1 MNNIQWLY
9 FDIGSTLFDESECY
23 RIRFEEITQ
32 NTHITP
38 EEFENKVIEFSRQ
51 KSKGDWSAAEYYKLQ
66 MPPWH
71 KEAEKPYSDAKNIL
85 MLLKSKRYQIGII
98 ANQSPGTVKRL
109 EQWGILKYIDIVLAS
124 AEEGIS
130 KPDPEIF
137 KRALTKSRCLPQNAV
152 MIGDRPDNDIAPAK
166 QLGMKTVWIKQGYFK
181 YAEQLTEAETPD
193 HIISNLSELLELF

>member
-1 MNNIQWLY
+1 
-9 FDIGSTLFDESECY
+9 
-23 RIRFEEITQ
+23 
-32 NTHITP
+32 
-38 EEFENKVIEFSRQ
+38 
-51 KSKGDWSAAEYYKLQ
+51 

-71 KEAEKPYSDAKNIL
+71 KEAEKPYPDAKNIL

-193 HIISNLSELLELF
+193 HIISNLSELSELF